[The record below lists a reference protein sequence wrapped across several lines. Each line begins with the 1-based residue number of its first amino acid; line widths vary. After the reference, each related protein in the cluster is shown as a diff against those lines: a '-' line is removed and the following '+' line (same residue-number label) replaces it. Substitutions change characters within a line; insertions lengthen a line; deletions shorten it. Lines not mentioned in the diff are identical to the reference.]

1 MRNLEIVRYMQNIQI
16 YLQGILT
23 KGVEIMRR
31 KTLKHTDT
39 RVMWLCFIKP
49 SSLQL
54 IDIDI

>member
-49 SSLQL
+49 SSL
-54 IDIDI
+54 